1 MGRHMPHEEGMMM
14 TTLLSIFAAVAI
26 VELVALAQIMGVF
39 QIRPWPRVPAPVLLR
54 KEKDLIPPPLHVG
67 W

>member
-1 MGRHMPHEEGMMM
+1 MPHEEGMMM
-14 TTLLSIFAAVAI
+14 TTLLSISAVAI

-54 KEKDLIPPPLHVG
+54 KEKDLIPPPLHVE